1 MKCNTAACS
10 RSINGTLGIRLIV
23 RMPGVFYG
31 MKLPGIVIYKYMAV
45 DRCWGFHGFKGK
57 QVIFNARSESVLEKP
72 LFRDSVRHRRV
83 VVPAAAFYEWNAR
96 KEKTAGEVLIPGVLN
111 EDGIDKTDD

>member
-1 MKCNTAACS
+1 
-10 RSINGTLGIRLIV
+10 
-23 RMPGVFYG
+23 